1 MATVSIKEQTGYLI
15 ELQTIDTQIHN
26 VNKRL
31 FAIPIELENKNR
43 EFEVKKSG
51 LKALEEKN
59 KELLLKK
66 KDEELELAAKEGAI
80 TKLQSQLFL
89 IKTNKEYTAMLKE
102 IDGAKADKSL
112 IEDQILGILEHLD
125 NIVAEIDKEKNSLTE
140 EEKKLNKDKAGL
152 EIERK
157 TIEQEIVV
165 FNHKRSQIAPKIDRR
180 ILATYERILKNKDG
194 LALVKVVNN
203 ACQGCFMNVTHQ
215 TVNEI
220 RMYDKLVTCQACAR
234 ILYEENE

>member
-15 ELQTIDTQIHN
+15 ELQTIDTQIYN
-26 VNKRL
+26 LNKRL

-51 LKALEEKN
+51 LKSLEEKN

-80 TKLQSQLFL
+80 TKLQSQLFS

-102 IDGAKADKSL
+102 INGAKADKSL
-112 IEDQILGILEHLD
+112 IEDQILGILEELD
-125 NIVAEIDKEKNSLTE
+125 NIVAEINKEKNSLTE
-140 EEKKLNKDKAGL
+140 EEKELNKDKAGL

-157 TIEQEIVV
+157 TIEEEIVV
-165 FNHKRSQIAPKIDRR
+165 LNHKRSQIAPKIDRR
-180 ILATYERILKNKDG
+180 IFAAYERILKNKDG

-215 TVNEI
+215 TVNEL

>member
-15 ELQTIDTQIHN
+15 ELQTIDTQIYN
-26 VNKRL
+26 LNKRL

-66 KDEELELAAKEGAI
+66 KGEELELAAKEGVI
-80 TKLQSQLFL
+80 TKLQSQLFS
-89 IKTNKEYTAMLKE
+89 IKTNKEYTVMLKE

-112 IEDQILGILEHLD
+112 IEDQILGILEALD
-125 NIVAEIDKEKNSLTE
+125 NIAAEVNKEKNSLTE

-157 TIEQEIVV
+157 TIEEEIAVL
-165 FNHKRSQIAPKIDRR
+165 NHKRSQAAPKIDRR

>member
-51 LKALEEKN
+51 LKTLEEKN

-112 IEDQILGILEHLD
+112 IEDQILGILEDLD
-125 NIVAEIDKEKNSLTE
+125 NIVAEINKEKNSLTE

-180 ILATYERILKNKDG
+180 ILAAYERILENKDG